1 MSEPITKPRVSAAA
15 KIVLV
20 LAAAAVL
27 LAVFALAAPG
37 SKFFFPLVSLWCNLA
52 LFACVLLV
60 LRAAGI
66 KFDLFHKAV
75 LVGLWAAALVY
86 FFWALGRRSF
96 VYIWDYVNY
105 INKQYWAEAAFLQ
118 GPAAGFQYIFGSFA
132 EDYTNFIT
140 LFTDSMLARNLA
152 ELLRR
157 QGYTVDVSSD
167 GVSGYDNAST
177 DLYDLILLDAM
188 LPGMDGFTLLRKL
201 RTGGHAVPVL
211 MLTARSDLSDRVQ
224 GLDCGADYYLTKPFE
239 PEELLA
245 CVRSLLRRGGG
256 DARTDDA
263 ITFGDLRLEPGTFQ
277 LSCGERSLRLSR
289 REYDLLEL
297 LLRSQGRV
305 VPKEQLLLKVW
316 GYDSDAEDNN
326 VEVYISFLRRKLT
339 HLHSAVTIRT
349 RRMVGYF
356 LEVEA

>member
-1 MSEPITKPRVSAAA
+1 MQLRFAVPSDAGALLRIYDEYINTSITFEYALPSEAEFAARIADISAEY
-15 KIVLV
+15 
-20 LAAAAVL
+20 
-27 LAVFALAAPG
+27 PY
-37 SKFFFPLVSLWCNLA
+37 LA
-52 LFACVLLV
+52 LFDGGVPAAYAYAHRAQA
-60 LRAAGI
+60 RAAYGWNAELSI
-66 KFDLFHKAV
+66 YIAQAYAGH
-75 LVGLWAAALVY
+75 G
-86 FFWALGRRSF
+86 LGRLL
-96 VYIWDYVNY
+96 Y
-105 INKQYWAEAAFLQ
+105 EAL
-118 GPAAGFQYIFGSFA
+118 
-132 EDYTNFIT
+132 
-140 LFTDSMLARNLA
+140 M

-201 RTGGHAVPVL
+201 RAGGHAVPVL